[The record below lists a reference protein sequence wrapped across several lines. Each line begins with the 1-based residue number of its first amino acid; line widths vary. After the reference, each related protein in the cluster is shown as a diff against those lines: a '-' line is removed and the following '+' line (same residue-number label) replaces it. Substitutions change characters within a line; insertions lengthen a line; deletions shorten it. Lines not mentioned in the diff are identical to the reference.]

1 MRKKHPSNFK
11 TGSNSFKIN
20 NRKNE
25 NDEKSKRDNLNISSH
40 ISHFP
45 TVSEGDQTYL
55 DRTFKTTNEKSTI
68 PEDNWEKFYMDHQ
81 VGKKF
86 GFSKSLILKNF
97 PSQKFDEFEGEIW
110 CKIFSRLINCSN
122 ASFGHLIT
130 RILSTI
136 LLKLTLIHPILE
148 KRSRRVRLQG
158 RKLKRR
164 NKVAQ
169 MLTFSK

>member
-86 GFSKSLILKNF
+86 GFSKSLILK
-97 PSQKFDEFEGEIW
+97 
-110 CKIFSRLINCSN
+110 IFLVKNLMNLRGNM
-122 ASFGHLIT
+122 
-130 RILSTI
+130 
-136 LLKLTLIHPILE
+136 
-148 KRSRRVRLQG
+148 V
-158 RKLKRR
+158 
-164 NKVAQ
+164 
-169 MLTFSK
+169 